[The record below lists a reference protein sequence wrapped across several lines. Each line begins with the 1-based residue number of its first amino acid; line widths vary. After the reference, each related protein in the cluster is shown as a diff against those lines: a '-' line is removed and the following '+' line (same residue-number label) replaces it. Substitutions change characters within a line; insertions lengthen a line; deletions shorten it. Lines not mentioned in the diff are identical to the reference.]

1 MLFKKVKKR
10 LLLFG
15 LLGNMIM
22 FPTLAF
28 SQTLPTVLPAG
39 SYELTIGAR
48 PSAPYPA
55 LANYNQ
61 DLTASGT
68 GSDYTDT
75 SI

>member
-1 MLFKKVKKR
+1 
-10 LLLFG
+10 
-15 LLGNMIM
+15 M